1 MAAGFGRV
9 GQEGQPA
16 PGKLKLQ
23 EGEELDQAKGEEHDG
38 EGEQAVGELVHGLRL
53 LQGRE
58 NPVEGE
64 ADCGKL
70 EESKADD
77 GLKADQELEVPSE
90 VNLNKVLAVVNGFW
104 WTGTLFA

>member
-1 MAAGFGRV
+1 M
-9 GQEGQPA
+9 
-16 PGKLKLQ
+16 
-23 EGEELDQAKGEEHDG
+23 
-38 EGEQAVGELVHGLRL
+38 
-53 LQGRE
+53 
-58 NPVEGE
+58 
-64 ADCGKL
+64 